1 MRNLKKILA
10 LALALVMTLS
20 LMTVANAFNDDKD
33 IDAKY
38 DEAVTVLS
46 NLKVFKGVNDGSNFA
61 PKQTITRAE
70 VAAIIYRIVTGDVN
84 DTQAGIYKDYA
95 KFKDVAANHW
105 AAGYIGYCSNAELI
119 LGDGTNFYPDQ
130 TVTGYQALAMIL
142 RAVGYDKNNEFQG
155 NGWEIRTASTA
166 QGLGILKN
174 INQGTLGTAATRE
187 MVAEI
192 LFQAILVPT
201 VTYTPALGYSQYVSI
216 VGGTKNDTLGYR
228 TFKLLNETVRESNV
242 WGQPSTVW
250 KLDTAATFGCWSKP
264 TTTDKTLV
272 SFADTP
278 VASYTVKVDECEIA
292 KDLGLNRPANLEAAY
307 IDGVSQTLTSADVT
321 TNRYPT
327 INPLATTSYVGAQGR
342 LTEVYAMENGTYRLV
357 EINTYLAVV
366 SGVKAAYTDRN
377 GHVIPATTTFTVYQN
392 KSGVAV
398 AQTYTYQSDAF
409 TVGQYALVKI
419 VNPTTVTG
427 TVARPAGSYIAE
439 ATATTP
445 VTSGTVVRYTNG
457 NGTVAPTTTVGQAN
471 PYNDADKFILMGG
484 TNYNNKQATLG
495 KGYSVFADQYGNIIG
510 LAEMTNNYLVVEAI
524 RWIHDGTLRGGY
536 ALADVVLADGSR
548 VQNVTVS
555 TVGGKVVTNDG
566 DTAGTPSN
574 ADVSDYWTNNSAY
587 YNHLTTY
594 SVNADGTYNLG
605 YNTAGGDICFGNDNT
620 AKSATIT
627 TGLTTITGA
636 VAGSAINY
644 VVANDSTVFLVKQ
657 ADGTYTTYVG
667 KNNVP
672 SMTNATICY
681 LTSGGYA
688 TVVLVTEYTVAAN
701 TFVAYVSDN
710 AYTGRVTG
718 LGNEYV
724 VWKADG
730 TATYVYAATNTL
742 LEGKPEGWYT
752 LTVANNG
759 LVTAWGEASTFM
771 GAFGAGDLT
780 AGTYTGPA
788 GGFSWDRAYVGS
800 LSGNSLIA
808 TDVNDAQFADYFVD
822 NAKYFVIN
830 KTVGNGVNYTT
841 VTETT
846 SASVAENQKIIVAYT
861 MVGGVKHAQYV
872 YICTTNGEDINNPT
886 TPASMTLD
894 RNAATGE
901 FTAHVNLGSLTGS
914 VVVKLTVS
922 NGVNVSSPVTMTYV
936 SGTWFDYTA
945 NPTITGSGMY
955 TVTATAY
962 IGNNVI
968 ATATYNVVQ

>member
-1 MRNLKKILA
+1 MLTHYKRTPTQKVARGFSYLFMA
-10 LALALVMTLS
+10 LCVCVALFPIIWVVLSSFKTNSEIFSNGLS
-20 LMTVANAFNDDKD
+20 LPSHFSFDGYVQALEIAPILKFFANSLIIA
-33 IDAKY
+33 
-38 DEAVTVLS
+38 
-46 NLKVFKGVNDGSNFA
+46 
-61 PKQTITRAE
+61 TITTILNVFCLAM
-70 VAAIIYRIVTGDVN
+70 
-84 DTQAGIYKDYA
+84 
-95 KFKDVAANHW
+95 
-105 AAGYIGYCSNAELI
+105 AGYVFAKKRFRFKNTIYAILSLSMVIPTTALMSPVYNIITKLGLYDTKFALI
-119 LGDGTNFYPDQ
+119 LVYT
-130 TVTGYQALAMIL
+130 ALNMPISLMVL
-142 RAVGYDKNNEFQG
+142 RSAF
-155 NGWEIRTASTA
+155 AS
-166 QGLGILKN
+166 I
-174 INQGTLGTAATRE
+174 
-187 MVAEI
+187 
-192 LFQAILVPT
+192 PT
-201 VTYTPALGYSQYVSI
+201 EL
-216 VGGTKNDTLGYR
+216 
-228 TFKLLNETVRESNV
+228 E
-242 WGQPSTVW
+242 
-250 KLDTAATFGCWSKP
+250 
-264 TTTDKTLV
+264 
-272 SFADTP
+272 
-278 VASYTVKVDECEIA
+278 
-292 KDLGLNRPANLEAAY
+292 EAAY

-392 KSGVAV
+392 KQGTATK
-398 AQTYTYQSDAF
+398 TYTYQSDAF

-419 VNPTTVTG
+419 VNPNGANTSV
-427 TVARPAGSYIAE
+427 SYIAE

-457 NGTVAPTTTVGQAN
+457 SGTVAPTTTVGQAN

-555 TVGGKVVTNDG
+555 TVGGVAVTNTSTSSVQNIG
-566 DTAGTPSN
+566 NPKTAF
-574 ADVSDYWTNNSAY
+574 VSDYWTNNSAY

-730 TATYVYAATNTL
+730 TATYVYSNDSTL
-742 LEGKPEGWYT
+742 LNGKPEGFYT
-752 LTVANNG
+752 LEVANNG
-759 LVTAWGEASTFM
+759 VVASFKEASTFM
-771 GAFGAGDLT
+771 GAFGVNDVE
-780 AGTYTGPA
+780 AGTYAGPTVD
-788 GGFSWDRAYVGS
+788 GYSWDRAFVDS
-800 LSGNSLIA
+800 LAGNSLRA
-808 TDVNDAQFADYFVD
+808 TTAGDAQFADYFVD

-830 KTVGNGVNYTT
+830 KTAGNGVNYTT

-872 YICTTNGEDINNPT
+872 YICTTIGEDINNPV
-886 TPASMTLD
+886 TPANVTSITAKDDGSVYLTLSAD
-894 RNAATGE
+894 AKVGDTYQFTVEKLGDNGYVYVGTFNATVQGNTKA
-901 FTAHVNLGSLTGS
+901 AWVNLSHILSNGTYQVKCGSLTDIH
-914 VVVKLTVS
+914 
-922 NGVNVSSPVTMTYV
+922 TY
-936 SGTWFDYTA
+936 T
-945 NPTITGSGMY
+945 
-955 TVTATAY
+955 
-962 IGNNVI
+962 
-968 ATATYNVVQ
+968 

>member
-46 NLKVFKGVNDGSNFA
+46 ELKVFKGVNDGSNFA

-187 MVAEI
+187 MVAEV

-392 KSGVAV
+392 KQGTATK
-398 AQTYTYQSDAF
+398 TYTYQSDAF

-419 VNPTTVTG
+419 VNPNGANASV
-427 TVARPAGSYIAE
+427 SYIAE

-457 NGTVAPTTTVGQAN
+457 SGAVAPTTTVGQAN

-605 YNTAGGDICFGNDNT
+605 YNTAGSSICFGGNLSGVN
-620 AKSATIT
+620 IT
-627 TGLTTITGA
+627 TGLTTIGNNTNR
-636 VAGSAINY
+636 I
-644 VVANDSTVFLVKQ
+644 VANDSTVFLVKQ

-688 TVVLVTEYTVAAN
+688 TVVLVTAWTAASN

-710 AYTGRVTG
+710 SATGYIAG
-718 LGNEYV
+718 LGYEFV

-730 TATYVYAATNTL
+730 TATYVYAAVSNL
-742 LEGKPEGWYT
+742 LAGKPEGWYT
-752 LTVANNG
+752 LTVSNSG
-759 LVTAWGEASTFM
+759 LVTTAWAEASTFM
-771 GAFGAGDLT
+771 GAFGSGDTT
-780 AGTYTGPA
+780 AGTYAGPTVD
-788 GGFSWDRAYVGS
+788 GYSWDRAYVGS

-808 TDVNDAQFADYFVD
+808 TDANDAQFADYFVD

-830 KTVGNGVNYTT
+830 KTVGNGANYTT

-846 SASVAENQKIIVAYT
+846 SASIAKDLEIIVAYT
-861 MVGGVKHAQYV
+861 MVGGYKHAQYV
-872 YICTTNGEDINNPT
+872 YICTTIGEDINNPV
-886 TPASMTLD
+886 TPANVTSITAKDDGSVYLTLSAD
-894 RNAATGE
+894 AKVGDTYQFTVEKLGDNGYVYVGTFNATVQGNTKA
-901 FTAHVNLGSLTGS
+901 AWVNLSHILSNGTYQVKCGSLTDIH
-914 VVVKLTVS
+914 
-922 NGVNVSSPVTMTYV
+922 TY
-936 SGTWFDYTA
+936 T
-945 NPTITGSGMY
+945 
-955 TVTATAY
+955 
-962 IGNNVI
+962 
-968 ATATYNVVQ
+968 

>member
-46 NLKVFKGVNDGSNFA
+46 ELKVFKGVNDGSNFA

-216 VGGTKNDTLGYR
+216 VGGTKNDSLGYK
-228 TFKLLNETVRESNV
+228 TFKLLVNTAREDDV
-242 WGQPSTVW
+242 WGRPSTVW

-392 KSGVAV
+392 KQGTATK
-398 AQTYTYQSDAF
+398 TYTYQSDAF

-419 VNPTTVTG
+419 VNPNGANTSV
-427 TVARPAGSYIAE
+427 SYIAE

-457 NGTVAPTTTVGQAN
+457 SGTVAPTTTVGQAN

-555 TVGGKVVTNDG
+555 TVGGVAVTNTSTSSVQNIG
-566 DTAGTPSN
+566 NPKTAF
-574 ADVSDYWTNNSAY
+574 VSDYWTNNSAY

-636 VAGSAINY
+636 TTSGTAVNY

-730 TATYVYAATNTL
+730 TATYVYSNDSTL
-742 LEGKPEGWYT
+742 LNGKPEGFYT
-752 LTVANNG
+752 LEVANNG
-759 LVTAWGEASTFM
+759 VVASFKEASTFM
-771 GAFGAGDLT
+771 GAFGVNDVE
-780 AGTYTGPA
+780 AGTYAGPTVD
-788 GGFSWDRAYVGS
+788 GYSWDRAFVES
-800 LSGNSLIA
+800 LAGNSLRA
-808 TDVNDAQFADYFVD
+808 TTAGDAQFADYFVD

-830 KTVGNGVNYTT
+830 KTAGNGVNYTT

-872 YICTTNGEDINNPT
+872 YICTTIGEDINNPV
-886 TPASMTLD
+886 TPANVTSITAKDDGSVYLTLSAD
-894 RNAATGE
+894 AKVGDTYQFTVEKLGDNGYVYVGTFNATVQGNTKA
-901 FTAHVNLGSLTGS
+901 AWVNLSHILSNGTYQVKCGSLTDIH
-914 VVVKLTVS
+914 
-922 NGVNVSSPVTMTYV
+922 TY
-936 SGTWFDYTA
+936 T
-945 NPTITGSGMY
+945 
-955 TVTATAY
+955 
-962 IGNNVI
+962 
-968 ATATYNVVQ
+968 

>member
-46 NLKVFKGVNDGSNFA
+46 ELKVFKGVNDGSNFA

-70 VAAIIYRIVTGDVN
+70 VAAIIYRIVTGDVADN
-84 DTQAGIYKDYA
+84 QAGIYKDYA

-392 KSGVAV
+392 KQGTATK
-398 AQTYTYQSDAF
+398 TYTYQSDAF

-419 VNPTTVTG
+419 VNPNGANTSV
-427 TVARPAGSYIAE
+427 SYIAE

-457 NGTVAPTTTVGQAN
+457 SGTVAPTTTVGQAN

-555 TVGGKVVTNDG
+555 TVGGVAVTNTSTSSVQNIG
-566 DTAGTPSN
+566 NPKTAF
-574 ADVSDYWTNNSAY
+574 VSDYWTNNSAY

-759 LVTAWGEASTFM
+759 LVTAWGESSTFM
-771 GAFGAGDLT
+771 GAFGVNDVE
-780 AGTYTGPA
+780 AGTYAGPTVD
-788 GGFSWDRAYVGS
+788 GYSWDRAFVDS
-800 LSGNSLIA
+800 LAGNSLRA
-808 TDVNDAQFADYFVD
+808 TTAGDAQFADYFVD

-830 KTVGNGVNYTT
+830 KTAGNGVNYTT

-872 YICTTNGEDINNPT
+872 YICTTIGEDINNPV
-886 TPASMTLD
+886 TPANVTSITAKDDGSVYLTLSAD
-894 RNAATGE
+894 AKVGDTYQFTVEKLGDNGYVYVGTFNATVQGNTKA
-901 FTAHVNLGSLTGS
+901 AWVNLSHILSNGTYQVKCGSLTDIH
-914 VVVKLTVS
+914 
-922 NGVNVSSPVTMTYV
+922 TY
-936 SGTWFDYTA
+936 T
-945 NPTITGSGMY
+945 
-955 TVTATAY
+955 
-962 IGNNVI
+962 
-968 ATATYNVVQ
+968 

>member
-46 NLKVFKGVNDGSNFA
+46 ELKVFKGVNDGSNFA

-70 VAAIIYRIVTGDVN
+70 VAAIIYRIVTGDVADN
-84 DTQAGIYKDYA
+84 QAGIYKDYA

-392 KSGVAV
+392 KQGTATK
-398 AQTYTYQSDAF
+398 TYTYQSDAF

-419 VNPTTVTG
+419 VNPNGANTSV
-427 TVARPAGSYIAE
+427 SYIAE

-457 NGTVAPTTTVGQAN
+457 SGTVAPTTTVGQAN

-555 TVGGKVVTNDG
+555 TVGGVAVTNTSTSSVQNIG
-566 DTAGTPSN
+566 NPKTAF
-574 ADVSDYWTNNSAY
+574 VSDYWTNNSAY

-636 VAGSAINY
+636 TTSGTAVNY

-730 TATYVYAATNTL
+730 TATYVYSNDSTL
-742 LEGKPEGWYT
+742 LNGKPEGFYT
-752 LTVANNG
+752 LEVANNG
-759 LVTAWGEASTFM
+759 VGASFKEASTFM
-771 GAFGAGDLT
+771 GAFGVNDVE
-780 AGTYTGPA
+780 AGTYAGPTVD
-788 GGFSWDRAYVGS
+788 GYSWDRAFVDS
-800 LSGNSLIA
+800 LAGNSLRA
-808 TDVNDAQFADYFVD
+808 TTAGDAQFADYFVD

-830 KTVGNGVNYTT
+830 KTAGNGVNYTT

-872 YICTTNGEDINNPT
+872 YICTTIGEDINNPV
-886 TPASMTLD
+886 TPANVTSITAKDDGSVYLTLSAD
-894 RNAATGE
+894 AKVGDTYQFTVEKLGDNGYVYVGTFNATVQGNTKA
-901 FTAHVNLGSLTGS
+901 AWVNLSHILSNGTYQVKCGSLTDIH
-914 VVVKLTVS
+914 
-922 NGVNVSSPVTMTYV
+922 TY
-936 SGTWFDYTA
+936 T
-945 NPTITGSGMY
+945 
-955 TVTATAY
+955 
-962 IGNNVI
+962 
-968 ATATYNVVQ
+968 